1 MRLSYLVWFLF
12 LAVVSWQD
20 FQKQE
25 ISSWL
30 LILMGALGTAI
41 QLFEGS
47 VSLGGWFGGIILGL
61 ALLFLAFVTREE
73 IGYGDGWLV
82 VVMGM
87 SLGLRF
93 SFLAFLLALGISAL
107 VSGRKELLRCQT
119 PGWPFQSRLCR
130 SHGISGSEKYPK
142 FLLPS
147 QRCHH
152 IHRKQRS
159 D

>member
-1 MRLSYLVWFLF
+1 M
-12 LAVVSWQD
+12 
-20 FQKQE
+20 
-25 ISSWL
+25 
-30 LILMGALGTAI
+30 I

-47 VSLGGWFGGIILGL
+47 VSLGGWFGGIFLGL

-107 VSGRKELLRCQT
+107 VSGSLLISRKVKRNYRL
-119 PGWPFQSRLCR
+119 PFA
-130 SHGISGSEKYPK
+130 P
-142 FLLPS
+142 FLLVGS
-147 QRCHH
+147 AL
-152 IHRKQRS
+152 S
-159 D
+159 FFLYGG